1 MGRLI
6 KGKSFY
12 KKPWYGSYR
21 SMMNRCY
28 REKNCNYN
36 RYGARGIKVCEEWH
50 NIENFE
56 KWVEENP
63 YFKGATLDR
72 INVDGNYEPS
82 NCRWVTMKKQCNNRS
97 NTLYITYNG
106 ETHTISEW
114 AEITGINRSTL
125 NNRYYKGWSIES
137 MLTLTSCQG
146 NQYTSKAQRR

>member
-21 SMMNRCY
+21 SMMDRCY

-36 RYGARGIKVCEEWH
+36 RYGARGIRVCEEWH

-63 YFKGATLDR
+63 YFDGATLDR
-72 INVDGNYEPS
+72 IDVDGNYEPS
-82 NCRWVTMKKQCNNRS
+82 NCRWTTMKEQCNNRS